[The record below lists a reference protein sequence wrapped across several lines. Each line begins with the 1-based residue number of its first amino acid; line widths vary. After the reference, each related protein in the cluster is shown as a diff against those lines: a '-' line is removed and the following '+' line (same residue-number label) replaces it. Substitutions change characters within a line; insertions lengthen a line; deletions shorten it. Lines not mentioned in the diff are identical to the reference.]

1 MISGTH
7 ERRESAPSTARF
19 LSAFVFL
26 GFGLLFLLACENP
39 ITFVWNLVIL
49 TDTTEYTDGDAVVVT
64 LQNESEEAVYI
75 AVCGD
80 APVYRLQRRRGTV
93 WSPVVASDCTIGQ
106 SFSALG
112 RSANAT
118 YTLPVT
124 ELPDSLNGEATVP
137 ASFRFEF
144 FVYQDGDGNRILPEP
159 MRHSNIFVIS
169 ASTEN

>member
-26 GFGLLFLLACENP
+26 GFGLLFLIACENP
-39 ITFVWNLVIL
+39 ITFVWNLVIE
-49 TDTTEYTDGDAVVVT
+49 TDATEYTDGDAVVVT
-64 LQNESEEAVYI
+64 LRNESEETVYV

-80 APVYRLQRRRGTV
+80 VPDYRLQRRRGTV
-93 WSPVVASDCTIGQ
+93 WNPVVAADCEIGR
-106 SFSALG
+106 SFSALA
-112 RSANAT
+112 RDANAT
-118 YTLPVT
+118 YTLLVT
-124 ELPDSLNGEATVP
+124 ELPDSLDGEATVP

-144 FVYQDGDGNRILPEP
+144 FVYQDGDGDRILPEQ